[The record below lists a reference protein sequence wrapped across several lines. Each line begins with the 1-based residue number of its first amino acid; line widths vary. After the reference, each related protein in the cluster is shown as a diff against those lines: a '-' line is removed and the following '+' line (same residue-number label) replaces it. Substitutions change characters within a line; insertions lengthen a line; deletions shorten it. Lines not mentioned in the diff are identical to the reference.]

1 LTGVLSAAVVP
12 LALGGEAAVEAGGT
26 GTAIAVVSAVSL
38 VAGYV
43 VLYLLW
49 RFVFST
55 KAKAKRGEPPE
66 H

>member
-1 LTGVLSAAVVP
+1 MTGVLSAAVVP

-43 VLYLLW
+43 VLFLLW